1 MADRS
6 LACYDVI
13 HKVDFE
19 LAVIIPTFNE
29 RDNVVPIIR
38 ALQRALVGTNYEI
51 IFVDDDSPDGTADT
65 VRQMSRT
72 VPNVRVLQRIN
83 RRGLASAVIEGM
95 MASSAPYLAVI
106 DGDLQHDETVL
117 PEMLAKIRAEPL
129 DLVIGTRNKAGGSM
143 GVFSAQR
150 VKLSNLGRRMSA
162 LLSHANVSDPM
173 SGFFLVS
180 RTYLEE
186 VVRSLSAVGFKVL
199 LDLLASSQR
208 PARFA
213 EVGYTFRNR
222 AHGESKLTLV
232 VCLECIEL
240 VIDKLIGGW
249 IPVRYAFFGL
259 IGGVGVLA
267 QLLLVRCFLYNL
279 PFVTAQAAGSIV
291 VMVLNYF
298 LNNRLTFR
306 ASRLRGWAWISGLL
320 SFLIACSIG
329 LFCNVKVAEDL
340 HRLGLPWMI
349 SSGVGICAGSIWN
362 YGVSSI
368 LVWRVNR
375 RYRRVLAPQLQADA
389 RMAAIEA
396 SSLR

>member
-1 MADRS
+1 
-6 LACYDVI
+6 
-13 HKVDFE
+13 
-19 LAVIIPTFNE
+19 
-29 RDNVVPIIR
+29 
-38 ALQRALVGTNYEI
+38 
-51 IFVDDDSPDGTADT
+51 
-65 VRQMSRT
+65 MSRT

-106 DGDLQHDETVL
+106 DGDLQHDEAVL
-117 PEMLAKIRAEPL
+117 PEMLAKIKTERL
-129 DLVIGTRNKAGGSM
+129 DVVIGTRNKAGGSM
-143 GVFSAQR
+143 GGFSSPR

-162 LLSHANVSDPM
+162 ILSHADVSDPM

-186 VVRSLSAVGFKVL
+186 VVRSLSATGFKVL

-222 AHGESKLTLV
+222 AHGESKLTLA
-232 VCLECIEL
+232 VCLEYIEL

-267 QLLLVRCFLYNL
+267 QLLLVRCFLYDL

-349 SSGVGICAGSIWN
+349 SSGVGIFAGSIWN

>member
-1 MADRS
+1 MN
-6 LACYDVI
+6 I
-13 HKVDFE
+13 E
-19 LAVIIPTFNE
+19 LAVIVPTFNE
-29 RDNVVPIIR
+29 RDNVGPIVS
-38 ALQRALVGTNYEI
+38 ALQSALAGTNFEI
-51 IFVDDDSPDGTADT
+51 IFVDDDSPDGTAEAVRRLSQT
-65 VRQMSRT
+65 VS
-72 VPNVRVLQRIN
+72 NVRILQRIN

-117 PEMLAKIRAEPL
+117 PEMLAKMKAERL

-143 GVFSAQR
+143 GGFSSQR
-150 VKLSNLGRRMSA
+150 VKLSELGRRMSA
-162 LLSHANVSDPM
+162 TLSHADVSDPM
-173 SGFFLVS
+173 SGFFVVS

-199 LDLLASSQR
+199 LDLLASSRR

-222 AHGESKLTLV
+222 THGESKLTPA
-232 VCLECIEL
+232 VCLEYIEL
-240 VIDKLIGGW
+240 VIDKLIGDW

-259 IGGVGVLA
+259 VGAIGVLA
-267 QLLLVRCFLYNL
+267 QLVLVGCFFYNL

-306 ASRLRGWAWISGLL
+306 TSRLRGWAWVSGLL
-320 SFLIACSIG
+320 SFLIACSVG
-329 LFCNVKVAEDL
+329 LFCNVRVAEDL
-340 HRLGLPWMI
+340 HRLGLPWAI
-349 SSGVGICAGSIWN
+349 CSGVGIFVGSIWN

-375 RYRRVLAPQLQADA
+375 RYRRDFAPSLQADV
-389 RMAAIEA
+389 RLAAIEA
-396 SSLR
+396 SNSR